1 MRGEGRTIRSGK
13 RLILVLPKNCFVY
26 LCGDHATVFMELNIV
41 ELLHELTKLGDNWND
56 SWNDSVVQRRT
67 KKIAK

>member
-1 MRGEGRTIRSGK
+1 M
-13 RLILVLPKNCFVY
+13 
-26 LCGDHATVFMELNIV
+26 FMELNIV